1 MNITYEFVTG
11 ERLEIEVSEA
21 VGNLSIEIDR
31 GIYNSDRKET
41 RRHNSIE
48 NMQSCGFQFQDTAPE
63 CNIEDYMEKAELTY
77 EVREAIRTL
86 LPCQQELIKK
96 VFFKKMKLTHIA
108 KEEKVT
114 EAAIR
119 NRLKK
124 IYRKL

>member
-1 MNITYEFVTG
+1 
-11 ERLEIEVSEA
+11 
-21 VGNLSIEIDR
+21 
-31 GIYNSDRKET
+31 
-41 RRHNSIE
+41 
-48 NMQSCGFQFQDTAPE
+48 
-63 CNIEDYMEKAELTY
+63 MEKAELTY

-124 IYRKL
+124 IYRKLKKVLN